1 MRLKYSVSNFRSIGH
16 NIEFSMLP
24 LEDIQDD
31 RFLTEIETVA
41 GTWKVLKRGVLFGP
55 NASGKTSFIDSIWYA
70 VNYITKGPQNGF
82 MKKVNQFRGNIP
94 DLEGVTTFQFLIYAD
109 KNVYQYGFSLDKTQV
124 FEEWLHILSGK
135 EFSPL
140 FERITNKDKKTEI
153 TIFPK
158 YGRINSKERALA
170 EILKESIKEKQA
182 NQLFLYK
189 LAENGSIKV
198 DPVFSW
204 FKSIQVIY
212 PSSKIHALPL
222 RIQTDK
228 DFREFLSIKLH
239 SLDTGV
245 NQVSVATNKM
255 ELSELIDKFELPD
268 EIVHDIEEIQN
279 GILNLNGKYFIFS
292 EGQKNNITFI
302 QVKFEHTLNG
312 EKVKFNMED
321 ESDGTKRMIDLLP
334 MLINFGA
341 DPNAI
346 YFIDELDRS
355 LHTKLSKYL
364 VNEFVRKNE
373 NGQFITLNNQFVF
386 TAHDVSLINLDTL
399 RPEEIWFIEKNNNGE
414 TKLKPFSDFNVND
427 NQDILKDY
435 LSGRFGAIP
444 MIKGGI

>member
-1 MRLKYSVSNFRSIGH
+1 MLLKYSVSNFRSIGH

-292 EGQKNNITFI
+292 EGYTTLVECVLETGRTHQIRAHMKHIGHPLFNDDRYGGDQILRGERSASYKAFI
-302 QVKFEHTLNG
+302 QNCQNIWLMSLFVK
-312 EKVKFNMED
+312 M
-321 ESDGTKRMIDLLP
+321 RMVNLL
-334 MLINFGA
+334 
-341 DPNAI
+341 
-346 YFIDELDRS
+346 
-355 LHTKLSKYL
+355 H
-364 VNEFVRKNE
+364 
-373 NGQFITLNNQFVF
+373 
-386 TAHDVSLINLDTL
+386 
-399 RPEEIWFIEKNNNGE
+399 
-414 TKLKPFSDFNVND
+414 
-427 NQDILKDY
+427 
-435 LSGRFGAIP
+435 
-444 MIKGGI
+444 